1 MVYVTPA
8 GGLARSYVISEAEG
22 LVVVDVGSIGTAEDV
37 AIFIK
42 RLPGRSLQDVK
53 CIVATHF
60 HIDHIGGIGRLLKKC
75 LPDTVVLFHFL
86 VDHYLK
92 KQRTISRL
100 KNWLT
105 GFLPAAVFSTRYV
118 RKCAHF
124 RFESFAGIPL
134 PILEKS
140 LNLPYRQDRIRF
152 INTEPSV
159 PCKLNFGGWEIL
171 ATPGHTEDSLSL
183 YNAASGELICGDLI
197 LNFKKT
203 VQIISIHFAGTAK
216 PLRTLI
222 KILFRKLT
230 RKPFTP
236 VTGKSLTTAAMPC

>member
-53 CIVATHF
+53 CIAATHF

-124 RFESFAGIPL
+124 RVESFAGIPL
-134 PILEKS
+134 PILE
-140 LNLPYRQDRIRF
+140 
-152 INTEPSV
+152 
-159 PCKLNFGGWEIL
+159 
-171 ATPGHTEDSLSL
+171 
-183 YNAASGELICGDLI
+183 
-197 LNFKKT
+197 
-203 VQIISIHFAGTAK
+203 
-216 PLRTLI
+216 
-222 KILFRKLT
+222 
-230 RKPFTP
+230 
-236 VTGKSLTTAAMPC
+236 